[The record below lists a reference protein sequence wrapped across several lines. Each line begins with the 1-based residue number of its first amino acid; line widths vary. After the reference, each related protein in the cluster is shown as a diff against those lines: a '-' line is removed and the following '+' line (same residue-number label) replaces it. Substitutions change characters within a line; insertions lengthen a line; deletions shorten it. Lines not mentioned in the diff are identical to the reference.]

1 MRKIQIIQYMAQVVC
16 NYIFE
21 KKGAMISINL
31 MQIINNER
39 QINMLIDA
47 YNHIKKDNPN
57 V

>member
-1 MRKIQIIQYMAQVVC
+1 MRQIRIIRYMAQVVC
-16 NYIFE
+16 NYIYD
-21 KKGAMISINL
+21 KKGATVTINL
-31 MQIINNER
+31 MQIINDER

>member
-1 MRKIQIIQYMAQVVC
+1 MMQIQIIQYMAQVVC
-16 NYIFE
+16 DYLYE
-21 KKGAMISINL
+21 EKGAMISINL
-31 MQIINNER
+31 MQIINDKR